1 MKDLISILPQD
12 AKAGENRSA
21 GLRGGPTE
29 GAEHAAGEGGRQSER
44 RVEAAKRHPQVC
56 SGIVSADC
64 VIFSWCR
71 KHVESGECKLGE
83 LCSSGPDPCSP

>member
-44 RVEAAKRHPQVC
+44 RVETAERHPQVC
-56 SGIVSADC
+56 SVVNS
-64 VIFSWCR
+64 
-71 KHVESGECKLGE
+71 
-83 LCSSGPDPCSP
+83 PDWLLYLVTVQETC